1 MNLSKKMS
9 RKIISFLVVIITF
22 SCKEGD
28 KSIPKKTNDAAKAL
42 KNKEL
47 SVYTKYKYPNPEGG
61 EIIIQNSF
69 PRGGMKYAAP
79 DGKKYI
85 YAVFWTRIINKTAN
99 AFELKISIPVN
110 SYEIPSLPG
119 QYFKIVIPSDEMT
132 LDKIS
137 KFNYGLENI
146 ESFLDTNISKPSS
159 LKRTIAPKQSTGF
172 YVVMLCVAEGAKGTL
187 RTELYLKEQ
196 NLFYRIN
203 GKEISCGSII
213 K

>member
-1 MNLSKKMS
+1 
-9 RKIISFLVVIITF
+9 
-22 SCKEGD
+22 
-28 KSIPKKTNDAAKAL
+28 
-42 KNKEL
+42 
-47 SVYTKYKYPNPEGG
+47 
-61 EIIIQNSF
+61 
-69 PRGGMKYAAP
+69 MKYAAP

-146 ESFLDTNISKPSS
+146 ESFLDTNISKLSS